1 VLRPEEGDE
10 LSPAMAREE
19 IGDMTQLAV
28 YRRRITDDTDTFA
41 VEGG

>member
-1 VLRPEEGDE
+1 VLRPEERDE

-19 IGDMTQLAV
+19 IGDVTKLSV
-28 YRRRITDDTDTFA
+28 YRRRIANDADTFA